1 MTTIAPLIDT
11 RIETYLSRL
20 ATALAA
26 MAPPERDEIVREIR
40 AHILDSV
47 SGTTN
52 SVGAVERVLRLLGA
66 PKELADRYT
75 TERLLTRA
83 GHSFSPWL
91 LLRTSWRW
99 AKLGITGTITFFV
112 ALIGYGTALALTV
125 ALLAKPF
132 MPSRMGMWLGPG
144 GLNIGASDHPGMH
157 ELLGQWFVPVIAVA
171 AFAIAVGTTQ
181 ALRWLIRKRSL
192 SPAYQ
197 VPWTSASGPTQI

>member
-1 MTTIAPLIDT
+1 MTTIAPVIDT

-52 SVGAVERVLRLLGA
+52 PVGAVERVLRLLGA
-66 PKELADRYT
+66 PEELADRYT

-144 GLNIGASDHPGMH
+144 RLNIGASDHPGMH

-181 ALRWLIRKRSL
+181 ALRWLIHKRSS

-197 VPWTSASGPTQI
+197 MPWTSASGPTQI